1 MKSTIFTSV
10 LRGRKVALTALVV
23 TAMAASAYASP
34 VTITNGSFSSTSG
47 SGPTSNELSNGSYVG
62 RTVTGWT
69 NASGAYNFVFS
80 SPGASALDEYNKP
93 GNPDTV
99 SFYSPNSSPLTYSPN
114 GGNFLAL
121 DSDFGQGAIS
131 QTISGLIVGDIVT
144 VSFDWA
150 GAQQTGYDGVS
161 TDYLTV
167 SLGSQSKNTITITDP
182 SHGFT
187 GWKTASLTFT
197 ATSTSEVLSFFAVG
211 TPSGVPSFVLLDGV
225 SATQTAPPG
234 SPVPEPASLALLST
248 GLVGIG
254 GLVRRRFS
262 K

>member
-1 MKSTIFTSV
+1 MKSTIFNTV

-34 VTITNGSFSSTSG
+34 VTITNGDFNTSSNH
-47 SGPTSNELSNGSYVG
+47 SNELSNGSYNG
-62 RTVTGWT
+62 ATVTGWS
-69 NASGAYNFVFS
+69 NAAGAYNFVFIPGDNSAS
-80 SPGASALDEYNKP
+80 SSYGTNNVSLYT
-93 GNPDTV
+93 NPT
-99 SFYSPNSSPLTYSPN
+99 SPL
-114 GGNFLAL
+114 GGAFLAL

-150 GAQQTGYDGVS
+150 GAQQTGFDGAS

-167 SLGSQSKNTITITDP
+167 SLGSQSKNTATITDP

-187 GWKTASLTFT
+187 GWKTGSLTFT

-225 SATQTAPPG
+225 SATQTAPPA
-234 SPVPEPASLALLST
+234 VPEPASLALLST

-254 GLVRRRFS
+254 GLVRRRFT

>member
-10 LRGRKVALTALVV
+10 LRGRQVALTALVV

-34 VTITNGSFSSTSG
+34 VTITNGDFNTSSSR
-47 SGPTSNELSNGSYVG
+47 SNELSNGSYSG
-62 RTVTGWT
+62 ATVTGWA
-69 NASGAYNFVFS
+69 NNGIGAYNFVFI
-80 SPGASALDEYNKP
+80 PGDNSA
-93 GNPDTV
+93 
-99 SFYSPNSSPLTYSPN
+99 NSSFGTNNVSLYTNPTSPA
-114 GGNFLAL
+114 GGSFLAL
-121 DSDFGQGAIS
+121 DSDYGQGAIT

-150 GAQQTGYDGVS
+150 GAQQTGFDGAS

-167 SLGSQSKNTITITDP
+167 SLGSQSKNTATITDL

-187 GWKTASLTFT
+187 GWKTGSVTFT
-197 ATSTSEVLSFFAVG
+197 ATSTSELLSFFAVG

-225 SATQTAPPG
+225 SATQAPPPG